1 MIPGDRV
8 RLTHAY
14 GSLATGSE
22 GVIESFY
29 RNESGENV
37 IVHFEDAD
45 EMIPW
50 TELEVVE
57 AAARPRDP
65 SPFDWLIGRR
75 YASHVTLREA
85 DSDPPLQGA
94 TD

>member
-14 GSLATGSE
+14 GSITVGTE
-22 GVIESFY
+22 GVIQGFY

-37 IVHFEDAD
+37 IVHFAETD

-57 AAARPRDP
+57 SAAPRPG
-65 SPFDWLIGRR
+65 SPFDWLNGPPR
-75 YASHVTLREA
+75 ASHQSLPDA
-85 DSDPPLQGA
+85 DSDSREARAG
-94 TD
+94 